1 MCRKPVSE
9 CALAVWLIM
18 TKSMLARLW
27 IERRIAWSFLAEN
40 PLQGLLIGV
49 AIAVGTAV
57 IIFITTLMNGL
68 QQNTINKTLGSQAH
82 IKLEASRLYNRL
94 PQLAS
99 ADRALVLET
108 MRAQP
113 LQRIDSWQALVRE
126 LDSIKELTAVSPV
139 VSGPAL
145 VQRGRATASV
155 VVNGIDPERY
165 QNIVNLP
172 EHIVQGSFRI
182 QSEDVLIGSELAKDL
197 GVQPGD
203 KLRLQAGDGRTALVR
218 IAGVFSMGI
227 QELDSRQL
235 YLDLKQAQTLLN
247 LSGGITAL
255 ELKLADIFTARDWG
269 ARLARLTGLYS
280 RNWMDNNSQLL
291 NALRSQKMTT
301 QMIRAFVGLAVAL
314 GIASV
319 LAVSVVQRTREVGIL
334 RAMGS
339 TREQILRVFLLQGA
353 MLGAMGAM
361 FGMAGGY
368 GLVRLFN
375 NFGSQLFYISVQA
388 EVTITALFIA
398 IGAGVLAAALP
409 ARRASRYDPAE
420 AIRYV

>member
-1 MCRKPVSE
+1 MIDT
-9 CALAVWLIM
+9 L
-18 TKSMLARLW
+18 LARLW
-27 IERRIAWSFLAEN
+27 IERRIAWRFLAEN
-40 PLQGLLIGV
+40 PLQGLLIGI

-57 IIFITTLMNGL
+57 IIFITSIMHGL

-82 IKLEASRLYNRL
+82 IKLEAARLYNRL
-94 PQLAS
+94 PQTLAAS
-99 ADRALVLET
+99 RPLLLET
-108 MRAQP
+108 PRSQP
-113 LQRIDSWQALVRE
+113 LRRIDSWQLLVQE
-126 LDSIKELTAVSPV
+126 LDRVEGLTAVSPL

-165 QNIVNLP
+165 RKIVNLP
-172 EHIVQGSFRI
+172 QHMEQGNYRI
-182 QSEDVLIGSELAKDL
+182 QSEDALIGSELAQDL

-203 KLRLQAGDGRTALVR
+203 TLSLLAGDGRSARVR
-218 IAGVFSMGI
+218 IAGIFSMGI

-235 YLDLKQAQTLLN
+235 YVDLKQAQTLLN
-247 LSGGITAL
+247 LAGGVTVL
-255 ELKLADIFTARDWG
+255 EVRIGEIFTARDWA

-291 NALRSQKMTT
+291 NALRSQSMTT
-301 QMIRAFVGLAVAL
+301 QMIRTFVGLVVAL

-339 TREQILRVFLLQGA
+339 SREQILRVFLLQGA
-353 MLGAMGAM
+353 MLGAIGAV
-361 FGMAGGY
+361 FGMLGGY
-368 GLVRLFN
+368 GLVHLFN
-375 NFGSQLFYISVQA
+375 NLGSRLFYVAVQP
-388 EVTITALFIA
+388 EVTLAALLTA
-398 IGAGVLAAALP
+398 IGAGVVAAALP
-409 ARRASRYDPAE
+409 ARRASRYDPAV